1 MPMAERRAECVWQ
14 GNLLH
19 GDGQLTVGSGAF
31 GPAPVSWP
39 ARTERPDGKTSP
51 EELIAAAQAVCYA
64 MALSHTLTQAGH
76 APDRLTVDATCALDQ
91 VGGGLKVTTVTINV
105 TGSVTGLD
113 ASGFQQIAQQAKEGC
128 PVSNALKGNV
138 DIQVNARLD

>member
-14 GNLLH
+14 GNLMQ
-19 GDGQLTVGSGAF
+19 GNGRLTVGSGAF
-31 GPAPVSWP
+31 GPSTVSWP
-39 ARTERPDGKTSP
+39 ARTEKPDGKTSP
-51 EELIAAAQAVCYA
+51 EELIAAAQATCYA

-76 APDRLTVDATCALDQ
+76 TPEQLTVDATCALDQ

-105 TGSVTGLD
+105 SGKVAGLD

-138 DIQVNARLD
+138 DIQVHATLG

>member
-1 MPMAERRAECVWQ
+1 MPMAERRAECVWH
-14 GNLLH
+14 GNLMQ

-31 GPAPVSWP
+31 GPTAVDFP
-39 ARTERPDGKTSP
+39 ARTQSPDGKTSP

-76 APDRLTVDATCALDQ
+76 TPEQLTVDATAALDAD
-91 VGGGLKVTTVTINV
+91 GGGLKVTTVTINV
-105 TGSVTGLD
+105 TGRVPGVD
-113 ASGFQQIAQQAKEGC
+113 ATGFQQFARQAKEGC

-138 DIQVNARLD
+138 DIQVHAQLG